1 MSHHLKT
8 EKRDLNELVFDG
20 RRIIVVRL
28 PFGYNRILF
37 ATIFNIQVI
46 FNHEFL
52 KSCIEQKK
60 IAIYLRTNPLS

>member
-37 ATIFNIQVI
+37 ATVLRYPGNI
-46 FNHEFL
+46 
-52 KSCIEQKK
+52 
-60 IAIYLRTNPLS
+60 